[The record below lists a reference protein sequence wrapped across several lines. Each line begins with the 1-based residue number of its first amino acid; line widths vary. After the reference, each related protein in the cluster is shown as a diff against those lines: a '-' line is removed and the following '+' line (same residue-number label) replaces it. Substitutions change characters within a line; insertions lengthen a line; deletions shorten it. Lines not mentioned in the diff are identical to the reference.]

1 MIWERKSP
9 NKKPVKSETTGL
21 NGRVLCYS
29 LFMAVKSIQLG
40 QVWRNNENGNNF
52 LVTKVYNELF
62 TQYAMLRPADVTAPN
77 AESIRVKVSKNED
90 GVTLPG
96 YTFTQDLQEF

>member
-1 MIWERKSP
+1 
-9 NKKPVKSETTGL
+9 
-21 NGRVLCYS
+21 
-29 LFMAVKSIQLG
+29 MAVKAIQLG

-62 TQYAMLRPADVTAPN
+62 TQYAMLRPADVTAPD
-77 AESIRVKVSKNED
+77 AETIRVKVSKNED

>member
-1 MIWERKSP
+1 
-9 NKKPVKSETTGL
+9 
-21 NGRVLCYS
+21 
-29 LFMAVKSIQLG
+29 MAVKSIQLG

-62 TQYAMLRPADVTAPN
+62 TQYAMLRPADVTAPD
-77 AESIRVKVSKNED
+77 AETIRVKVSKSED